1 MNLDYT
7 SAIIAVVAATMSG
20 VGTAIVAVIRD
31 SRKEKIRR
39 AEREQNNLILEIKD
53 LKIELYKI
61 ERELTEWKD
70 KYYNTIQELIAVK
83 SELEETVLK
92 LSYLDHQI
100 TEGLEGLDRE
110 F

>member
-7 SAIIAVVAATMSG
+7 AVVIAVLAAILSG
-20 VGTAIVAVIRD
+20 MGTAVIAGLRD
-31 SRKEKIRR
+31 NKKEKIRK
-39 AEREQNNLILEIKD
+39 AERDQDHLKLEVKD

-70 KYYNTIQELIAVK
+70 KYYNTIQELIGVK
-83 SELEETVLK
+83 AELEETMLK
-92 LSYLDHQI
+92 LSYIDHHI
-100 TEGLEGLDRE
+100 ENLEALDRE

>member
-7 SAIIAVVAATMSG
+7 AVVIAILAAILSG
-20 VGTAIVAVIRD
+20 MGTAVIAGLRD
-31 SRKEKIRR
+31 NKKEKIRR
-39 AEREQNNLILEIKD
+39 AERDQDHLKLEVKD

-83 SELEETVLK
+83 SELEETMIK
-92 LSYLDHQI
+92 LSYIDHHI
-100 TEGLEGLDRE
+100 EELESLDRE

>member
-7 SAIIAVVAATMSG
+7 AVVIAILAAVLSGMGTAIIAG
-20 VGTAIVAVIRD
+20 LRD
-31 SRKEKIRR
+31 NKKERVRR
-39 AEREQNNLILEIKD
+39 TERDQDHLKLEVKD

-83 SELEETVLK
+83 SELEETMIK
-92 LSYLDHQI
+92 LSFIDHNI
-100 TEGLEGLDRE
+100 DNLGSLDRE

>member
-1 MNLDYT
+1 MQINYLSILIAI
-7 SAIIAVVAATMSG
+7 SAALVSG
-20 VGTAIVAVIRD
+20 MGTAMIASFRD
-31 SRKEKIRR
+31 NKKEQRR
-39 AEREQNNLILEIKD
+39 RLERDQDLLKMDLKD

-83 SELEETVLK
+83 SELEETMIK
-92 LSYLDHQI
+92 LSYIDHHL
-100 TEGLEGLDRE
+100 GDLEELDRE

>member
-7 SAIIAVVAATMSG
+7 AVVIAILAAVLSGMGTAIIAG
-20 VGTAIVAVIRD
+20 LRD
-31 SRKEKIRR
+31 NKKEKIRKY
-39 AEREQNNLILEIKD
+39 EREQDHLKLEVKD

-70 KYYNTIQELIAVK
+70 KYYNTIQELIGVK
-83 SELEETVLK
+83 AELEETMIK
-92 LSYLDHQI
+92 LSLIDHH
-100 TEGLEGLDRE
+100 LETMEALDRE